1 MQKIQKLIPDAVA
14 VVKEAFKNGTTTEI
28 DKNFNGYISSFGGS
42 LIQSG
47 LLPTLAFY
55 SNQGG
60 AQKERGKII
69 NMLEKMLKVENLFE
83 NTIALAN
90 DRTKLKKRENDIKQA
105 LVALKL
111 AMRPFIKSD
120 QEVQKPKSN
129 A

>member
-1 MQKIQKLIPDAVA
+1 MQKIQKLIPNAVKA
-14 VVKEAFKNGTTTEI
+14 VKEVLGTNIDSNFK
-28 DKNFNGYISSFGGS
+28 GYISSFGGS

-55 SNQGG
+55 SAKGG
-60 AQKERGKII
+60 AQKERTQII
-69 NMLEKMLKVENLFE
+69 VLLEKMLEVERLFE